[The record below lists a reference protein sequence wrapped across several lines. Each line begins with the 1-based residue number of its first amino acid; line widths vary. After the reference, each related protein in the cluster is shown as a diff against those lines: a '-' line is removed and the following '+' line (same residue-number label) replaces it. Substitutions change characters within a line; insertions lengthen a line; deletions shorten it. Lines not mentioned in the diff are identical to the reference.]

1 MSLTVHTATPMV
13 LMTTNDDATQYAP
26 GRPRPMTQ
34 NEMVLNRI
42 QDMTFN
48 LTSLRT
54 GVLSQFMD
62 PRRDV
67 NKECGYP
74 ETTNYAAREYQD
86 LFDREPIA
94 NRAVSLLPKES
105 WQVQPEVYEE
115 EESDEPTEFER
126 AWDDIG
132 RALRGGSK
140 YQDEEGNPVW
150 DYLMR
155 ADILSGVGAF
165 GVILLGF
172 DDVKVAGGKS
182 LRDPVELLTEDEMA
196 VEEPVEG
203 EGEDGP
209 TDEDR
214 MAGAFGEDDEEEEPL
229 PEADEEEEDDFTKN
243 AFCPTGEGGGQDN
256 SCSSKEGGAN
266 WDNPTRDQLDRSHVV
281 FQRIETGTASKLMDR
296 QMRGGVLKDGDF
308 TEFTPSQKLSNL
320 KKLEMAIDEIRAKDP
335 EAFEASR
342 RWNLADEF
350 GVKSYDDIPDKVTV
364 YRGHDLDEKLSSH
377 VNVTHDPKIAEE
389 FGKRGV
395 VTSYE
400 INKKDIDWNMNES
413 VFNEGE
419 LLIFGTKGK
428 LRQKDVKESDS
439 AKLIK
444 KLRDVKVG
452 QTILS
457 KEHGPG
463 EVVGK
468 GVGTSLIVKFP
479 NFTDYGLSGE
489 DIVFNGYL
497 SSNAF
502 GDEPDEEDEVD
513 DPTDPYEEESEDV
526 EDDPNAGLEQD
537 EMGIGEGTDEA
548 AAPKFEAK
556 VKLKYLRVFSEALVK
571 VSVSEADPASPRFGQ
586 PVIYQ
591 IQLNDPTQQQAGIGL
606 SMGTVD
612 VHWTRIIHL
621 AEHLVNSEVYAASR
635 MQVVLNRLL
644 DLRKMYGASGE
655 GYWKQAFA
663 TMVLETDPA
672 LGGDVNVNRANI
684 RDEMEKLENGLTR
697 SMLLNGMSAKTLPP
711 SVTDPTPYLTKHIEA
726 ICVYLGCP
734 VRVFLGSERGELA
747 SSQDDAAWN
756 DRLKFRQQYYLTP
769 RVIVPF
775 VDRLIKAGT
784 LPLPKGFSVRW
795 PDLTSS
801 TDSEKATVANTK
813 TTAMAA
819 YISGGVEA
827 LIPPLEYLTKIL
839 GMDEEE
845 AQGILDSATKLN
857 EEQMAEQQMMAE
869 EQGFVPDPT
878 DPTGKAM
885 IDPDQQEMEN
895 EIELAKAENP
905 AGVQQGGGGGGKP
918 PFGGKPKPSGL
929 PPKKPGGGKSPF
941 VKNEEEIVDLV
952 VAT

>member
-13 LMTTNDDATQYAP
+13 LMTTNEDATQYAP

-48 LTSLRT
+48 LTSLRSW
-54 GVLSQFMD
+54 VLSQFMD

-74 ETTNYAAREYQD
+74 ETTNYAARDYQD

-115 EESDEPTEFER
+115 ESSDEPTEFER
-126 AWDDIG
+126 AWDDLS

-182 LRDPVELLTEDEMA
+182 LRDPVDLLTEDEMT

-203 EGEDGP
+203 EEGDGP

-214 MAGAFGEDDEEEEPL
+214 MAGVFGKDDPEDEPNEDDMEELPL
-229 PEADEEEEDDFTKN
+229 ATDDEEEEDDGD
-243 AFCPTGEGGGQDN
+243 ARPMPE
-256 SCSSKEGGAN
+256 
-266 WDNPTRDQLDRSHVV
+266 DQ
-281 FQRIETGTASKLMDR
+281 A
-296 QMRGGVLKDGDF
+296 
-308 TEFTPSQKLSNL
+308 
-320 KKLEMAIDEIRAKDP
+320 
-335 EAFEASR
+335 
-342 RWNLADEF
+342 
-350 GVKSYDDIPDKVTV
+350 
-364 YRGHDLDEKLSSH
+364 
-377 VNVTHDPKIAEE
+377 
-389 FGKRGV
+389 
-395 VTSYE
+395 
-400 INKKDIDWNMNES
+400 
-413 VFNEGE
+413 
-419 LLIFGTKGK
+419 
-428 LRQKDVKESDS
+428 
-439 AKLIK
+439 
-444 KLRDVKVG
+444 
-452 QTILS
+452 
-457 KEHGPG
+457 
-463 EVVGK
+463 
-468 GVGTSLIVKFP
+468 
-479 NFTDYGLSGE
+479 
-489 DIVFNGYL
+489 
-497 SSNAF
+497 
-502 GDEPDEEDEVD
+502 EPDEEDEVD
-513 DPTDPYEEESEDV
+513 DPTDPYEEESE

-537 EMGIGEGTDEA
+537 EMGIGEETDEE

-784 LPLPKGFSVRW
+784 LPLPRGFSVRW

-813 TTAMAA
+813 TTALAA
-819 YISGGVEA
+819 YVSGGIEA
-827 LIPPLEYLTKIL
+827 LLPPLEFLTKIM

-857 EEQMAEQQMMAE
+857 EGQMAEQQMMAE

-878 DPTGKAM
+878 DPTGKMM

-905 AGVQQGGGGGGKP
+905 TGVQTGGGGPP
-918 PFGGKPKPSGL
+918 PFGGKPKPGGF
-929 PPKKPGGGKSPF
+929 PPKKPGGGGKPPF